1 MQFGIALDLGPA
13 ALPLG
18 EHLRQIRPVLKK
30 AEKYGLDSVWV
41 GENYAQGPGAA
52 TAFHGPSALMVL
64 AALSGETSLG
74 LGSGVVLLR
83 AYDTLRLA
91 YDVALLDSLSEGR
104 LTVGIGLGPGFLASR
119 FGQPA
124 GPGEVFDERLEAL
137 LTLLRGGDG
146 YEGKH
151 VSVQGGI
158 FPLAHRGRVPPLL
171 IGGGVRASLE
181 RAVRF
186 GQGWYASSAYSF
198 ERIRRLAGEYRAEL
212 ARREGGPARVAVN
225 RLTVLKRD
233 GECAREAGARYAGG
247 IVAAYAAVGSLD
259 DRGTPI
265 PPGETDV
272 AAALG
277 QRSIIGDAETAVR
290 SVQEYARVGV
300 TDVQFRIAPV
310 GMPVEDTLE
319 TLDVLGDVVIPRL
332 RAAANAN
339 PGS

>member
-18 EHLRQIRPVLKK
+18 EHLRRMQPVLRK
-30 AEKYGLDSVWV
+30 AEKYGFDSVWV

-64 AALSGETSLG
+64 SALSRETSLG
-74 LGSGVVLLR
+74 LGSGVILLR

-91 YDVALLDSLSEGR
+91 YDIALLDSMSEGR
-104 LTVGIGLGPGFLASR
+104 LTVGIGLGPGFLAGR
-119 FGQPA
+119 FGQRP

-137 LTLLRGGDG
+137 VTLLRGGDG

-151 VSVQGGI
+151 VSVKGGI
-158 FPLAHRGRVPPLL
+158 FPLGHEGRVPPFL
-171 IGGGVRASLE
+171 IGGGVRASLD
-181 RAVRF
+181 RAIRF

-198 ERIRRLAGEYRAEL
+198 ERIRRLAGEYRDEL
-212 ARREGGPARVAVN
+212 ARREGGPGRVAVN
-225 RLTVLKRD
+225 RLTVLGRD
-233 GECAREAGARYAGG
+233 AGRVRELGARYAGD

-272 AAALG
+272 AAALS
-277 QRSIIGDAETAVR
+277 QRSIIGDADEAVR
-290 SVQEYARVGV
+290 SVQEYARAGV

-332 RAAANAN
+332 RA
-339 PGS
+339 GSQL